1 MENLNHKN
9 ESDFVQV
16 VKAENL
22 RQMFCDMTGEVT
34 SYA

>member
-16 VKAENL
+16 VNAENL
-22 RQMFCDMTGEVT
+22 RQM
-34 SYA
+34 